1 MRLSPHCAADLWQS
15 DRQGA
20 GPFVSAMVTIDS
32 SRGLYATIVLT
43 PLDMDG
49 ALCRPS
55 PRADVAITAGSM
67 A

>member
-1 MRLSPHCAADLWQS
+1 MRLSPHCGADLWQS

-20 GPFVSAMVTIDS
+20 ARFVSAMATIDS
-32 SRGLYATIVLT
+32 LGGLYATIVLT
-43 PLDMDG
+43 PLVMDG

-55 PRADVAITAGSM
+55 PFAGVAITAGSM